1 MFELS
6 EIVAKTTY
14 MRCLAKNTAI
24 LILTATAI
32 YGDHDQGSTTPDGKP
47 NSPYTII
54 GIGLS
59 VNPMRN
65 PVRKKKEK

>member
-1 MFELS
+1 MKF
-6 EIVAKTTY
+6 Y
-14 MRCLAKNTAI
+14 MLWLGKHTAI
-24 LILTATAI
+24 LILIATAI
-32 YGDHDQGSTTPDGKP
+32 FGDQGSTTLDGEP

-65 PVRKKKEK
+65 PVRKKEVMRNKYMP